1 MSEHITI
8 PDSSP
13 KANQMSTHS
22 LPMASTVVDSILF
35 RDAFGT
41 QKMRSIFSDGALIQR
56 YIDVE
61 VALARAQAQC
71 GVIPVEAAQEIAR
84 AAKIERID
92 FEHMREETDIVGY
105 PILPLV
111 HQLAAMCGE
120 AGRYVHW
127 GATTQD
133 IMDTAVVLQV
143 CDALDSLEADIRE
156 LRGIL
161 ASLATKHRDTPM
173 AGRTHL
179 QQALPVTFGY
189 KVAVWLAMF
198 DRHQQRL
205 SELRPRVA
213 VVEFAGAAGTL
224 ASLGDRGFEV
234 QTAMAEELKLGV
246 PATTWHVA
254 RDGFAEAVNLLAL
267 ITGSLG
273 KIALDIMLMASTEFA
288 EVYEPFVKGRGAS
301 STMPQKRNPISSE
314 LMLAASK
321 AVRQHAGLM
330 VDAMVQDFERATG
343 PWHAEW
349 IAIPESFIL
358 TSGALHQAKFA
369 LGGLIVDEARM
380 AHNLGITRGLIVA
393 EAVMMGM
400 APHIGRQ
407 KAHDL
412 VYDACRTVN
421 EKGGTLAE
429 ALAALPEVTEH
440 FDLPTIDR
448 LTDPRN
454 YLGLAPQMVDR
465 AVAMSARMPVT

>member
-1 MSEHITI
+1 MSNFA
-8 PDSSP
+8 P
-13 KANQMSTHS
+13 A
-22 LPMASTVVDSILF
+22 ASTVVDSILF

-41 QKMRSIFSDGALIQR
+41 AQMRSLFSDRALVQR

-61 VALARAQAQC
+61 VALARAEARV
-71 GVIPVEAAQEIAR
+71 GVIPENAAAVIAR
-84 AAKIERID
+84 ESRIERID
-92 FEHMREETDIVGY
+92 FDHMRQETDIVGY

-111 HQLAAMCGE
+111 HQLVEMCGD
-120 AGRYVHW
+120 AGRYLHW

-133 IMDTAVVLQV
+133 IMDTAVALQV
-143 CDALDSLEADIRE
+143 RDALDVIEADVRE
-156 LRGIL
+156 LREIL
-161 ASLATKHRDTPM
+161 ADLALRHRDTPM

-189 KVAVWLAMF
+189 KVAIWLAMF
-198 DRHQQRL
+198 DRHQQRIA
-205 SELRPRVA
+205 ELRPRIA

-224 ASLGDRGFEV
+224 ASLGAKGFAV
-234 QTAMAEELKLGV
+234 QAALADELGLGV

-254 RDGFAEAVNLLAL
+254 RDGLAEAVNLLAL

-273 KIALDIMLMASTEFA
+273 KIALDIMIMASTEFA

-314 LMLAASK
+314 LMLAAAK

-330 VDAMVQDFERATG
+330 ADAMIQDFERATG

-358 TSGALHQAKFA
+358 TAGALHQAKFA
-369 LGGLIVDEARM
+369 LGGLIVDAAQMKR
-380 AHNLGITRGLIVA
+380 NLGLSRGLIVA

-400 APHIGRQ
+400 APFIGRQ
-407 KAHDL
+407 QAHDV

-421 EKGGTLAE
+421 EKGGSLAD
-429 ALAALPEVTEH
+429 ALAALPIVTEH
-440 FDLPTIDR
+440 FDRPAIEH
-448 LTDPRN
+448 LTDPEN

-465 AVAMSARMPVT
+465 AVALSRQVAA